1 MARKALS
8 RVKDVPL
15 LQLIARVAAAQRQ
28 GTSEVLLRAEV
39 LAHCGKFQDAA
50 KAYTS
55 AGGVL
60 QHALIGRA
68 AILQGAAAGRW
79 PGIYVPQSCC
89 LSPVASTEWCMT
101 EHSYADMLELALQG
115 PFAVQHY
122 HHVFMSTQHNHD

>member
-55 AGGVL
+55 AGGVR

-68 AILQGAAAGRW
+68 AILQGAAACRW
-79 PGIYVPQSCC
+79 PGIYRDLCAIYVPQSCC
-89 LSPVASTEWCMT
+89 LSPVASTD
-101 EHSYADMLELALQG
+101 A
-115 PFAVQHY
+115 
-122 HHVFMSTQHNHD
+122 

>member
-55 AGGVL
+55 AGGALLLVY
-60 QHALIGRA
+60 HAGMA
-68 AILQGAAAGRW
+68 TSGPDSQA
-79 PGIYVPQSCC
+79 
-89 LSPVASTEWCMT
+89 LSRQTIRCSLT
-101 EHSYADMLELALQG
+101 YA
-115 PFAVQHY
+115 
-122 HHVFMSTQHNHD
+122 TT